1 MSGFTDGF
9 RTGYGIVSD
18 AKDRE
23 LKKTQLENA
32 QSNAD
37 RNFGAAEEDRKS
49 TADYRAEDL
58 RIKNINAGNDY
69 LYKQGQLGIQATQAE
84 TANVTAKTAQT
95 KSDRLNDPNS
105 PESKKLI
112 ADIAAQEAATASS
125 GAATKK
131 TNQETT
137 VAEANNRVTEAAILI
152 DDVFTKSK
160 SASGRVSNSFSDDLN
175 AAYDGTKGTIL
186 SMGTMLSDT
195 RVAGEQAVNVY
206 MQDLQAGLEPE
217 MSSQVKQ
224 AFSESLG
231 LNDSRALGRQVTDEF
246 KNAPKWMHNKGLTIK
261 SQGLWSVQAD
271 AKQNLSGQLY
281 VFVEDKNGNEYPY
294 FPPLTANRN
303 NQDDKPLPLTLTEAV
318 QATAAIAHMGNSI
331 RPLLKPLAKQA
342 RIQKL
347 YGNRTGDNGE
357 EKFQTRVSSY
367 LETNRKAIQ
376 NGDNTYNMIG
386 MDVDMSKLPA
396 GTVLSETQ
404 VAKMK
409 NNIEERMLFGTKHT
423 TDQERVEEWLK
434 STTTNLKSLP
444 FSPAK
449 EFDPKAKE
457 VDLKEAKRK
466 NKDLETPANLGAL
479 IPEEKWSPQLV
490 SELAGYY
497 DKNNQIED
505 QAGLTALLTQKGW
518 IE

>member
-1 MSGFTDGF
+1 MGFADGF
-9 RTGYGIVSD
+9 RTGYGIVAD
-18 AKDRE
+18 NQDRE

-37 RNFGAAEEDRKS
+37 RSFGAAEEDRES
-49 TADYRAEDL
+49 TAAYRAEDL
-58 RIKNINAGNDY
+58 RIKNINAGADAE
-69 LYKQGQLGIQATQAE
+69 YKLGQLGIQKTQAE
-84 TANVTAKTAQT
+84 TANISATTAQT

-112 ADIAAQEAATASS
+112 ADIASQEAATASS
-125 GAATKK
+125 VASTNK
-131 TNQETT
+131 TVQETD
-137 VAEANNRVTEAAILI
+137 VAEGNNRATEAAILI

-160 SASGRVSNSFSDDLN
+160 SASGRASNSLSDDLN

-206 MQDLQAGLEPE
+206 IQDLQAGLEPE

-231 LNDSRALGRQVTDEF
+231 LNDSKALGRQVTDEF
-246 KNAPKWMHNKGLTIK
+246 KNAPVWMHNKGLIIK
-261 SQGLWSVQAD
+261 SQGLWNVQAD

-281 VFVEDKNGNEYPY
+281 VFVEDKDGNEYPY

-303 NQDDKPLPLTLTEAV
+303 NLNNKPLNLTLTEAV
-318 QATAAIAHMGNSI
+318 QATAAVAHMGNAI

-357 EKFQTRVSSY
+357 EEFQTRVSSY

-386 MDVDMSKLPA
+386 MDVDMSELPA

-404 VAKMK
+404 VATMK
-409 NNIEERMLFGTKHT
+409 NNIEERMLFGSKHI
-423 TDQERVEEWLK
+423 TDQDRVAEWLE
-434 STTTNLKSLP
+434 STTTNLKSAP

-449 EFDPKAKE
+449 EVDPKKP
-457 VDLKEAKRK
+457 KRRNEAP
-466 NKDLETPANLGAL
+466 ETPSNLGAL
-479 IPEEKWSPQLV
+479 VPEGKWSPRLV
-490 SELAGYY
+490 SELQGYY
-497 DKNNQIED
+497 DENNEIED
-505 QAGLTALLTQKGW
+505 QAGLTALLTEKGW
-518 IE
+518 IK

>member
-1 MSGFTDGF
+1 MTGFTDGF
-9 RTGYGIVSD
+9 RTGYGLVSD
-18 AKDRE
+18 VKDRE

-58 RIKNINAGNDY
+58 RIKNINAGADAE
-69 LYKQGQLGIQATQAE
+69 YKLGQLGIQKTQAD
-84 TANVTAKTAQT
+84 TANVNAKTAQD
-95 KSDRLNDPNS
+95 KLNNLSDKTSIEYLEKEAN
-105 PESKKLI
+105 
-112 ADIAAQEAATASS
+112 IAAKNAATASS
-125 GAATKK
+125 VASTGK
-131 TNQETT
+131 TNQETD

-152 DDVFTKSK
+152 DGVFSQSK

-186 SMGTMLSDT
+186 SMGRMLSET

-206 MQDLQAGLEPE
+206 MQDLQAGLEPV

-231 LNDSRALGRQVTDEF
+231 LNDSAAIGRQVTDEF
-246 KNAPKWMHNKGLTIK
+246 KNAPEWMYNKGLTIK

-271 AKQNLSGQLY
+271 ANQNLSGQLY
-281 VFVEDKNGNEYPY
+281 VFVEDKDGNEYPY

-303 NQDDKPLPLTLTEAV
+303 NREGKPLPLTMTEAV
-318 QATAAIAHMGNSI
+318 QATAAQAHMGNAI

-357 EKFQTRVSSY
+357 EEFQTRVSSY

-386 MDVDMSKLPA
+386 MDVDMSELPA

-409 NNIEERMLFGTKHT
+409 NNIEERMLFGTKHI
-423 TDQERVEEWLK
+423 TDQERVAEWLK
-434 STTTNLKSLP
+434 STTTNLKSAP

-449 EFDPKAKE
+449 KVDPKKS
-457 VDLKEAKRK
+457 KRGNEAP
-466 NKDLETPANLGAL
+466 ETHSNLGAL

-490 SELAGYY
+490 SELQGYY
-497 DKNNQIED
+497 DDKNEIED

-518 IE
+518 IK